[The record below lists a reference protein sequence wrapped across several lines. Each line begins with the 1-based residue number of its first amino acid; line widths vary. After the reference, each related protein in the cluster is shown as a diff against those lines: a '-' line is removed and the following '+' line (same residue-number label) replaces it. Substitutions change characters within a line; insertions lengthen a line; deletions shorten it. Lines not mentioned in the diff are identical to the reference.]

1 MMASATAALRRAIL
15 VAGVLA
21 IAAAQPAFAQV
32 QLQGLGGRTDAG
44 DHASFFAGAIG
55 FKVSFIE
62 IDVEG
67 GRLHDVLPSSLVDEI
82 RRLEVE
88 RGLPLQAVA
97 RVPANYAAGSVRFLI
112 PGSTVQPFFSAGLG
126 VARLQPQ
133 IDVVFNGVD
142 FSDVLRNRIVD
153 RQTSP
158 MALLGAGVRFDFHV
172 INVEGG
178 YRYYGIFSHV
188 IRTTDLS
195 RDRVFASVQAIY
207 AALAIR
213 F

>member
-1 MMASATAALRRAIL
+1 MLRALVALRRALLITGWL
-15 VAGVLA
+15 LT
-21 IAAAQPAFAQV
+21 IAATPAFAQV
-32 QLQGLGGRTDAG
+32 QLQGLGGRTNGG

-55 FKVSFIE
+55 FKISFIE
-62 IDVEG
+62 LDFEG
-67 GRLHDVLPSSLVDEI
+67 GRLHDVLPSSLLDDI
-82 RRLEVE
+82 RRLEIE
-88 RGLPLQAVA
+88 RGLPLQAIA
-97 RVPANYAAGSVRFLI
+97 RVPANYGAGIVRFLI
-112 PGSTVQPFFSAGLG
+112 PGNTFQPFVSAGLG
-126 VARLQPQ
+126 LARLQPQ
-133 IDVVFNGVD
+133 IDVVFNGVN
-142 FSDVLRNRIVD
+142 FSDVLRNRIID

-158 MALLGAGVRFDFHV
+158 MALLSAGLRLDFRV

-195 RDRVFASVQAIY
+195 RDSVFASVQAIY